1 MSFEAKKAVLFDLD
15 GTLVESFKTNPLPD
29 VAQLLEDIRA
39 HQIPMGVATNQA
51 GPLWR
56 AVTGQTKYPT
66 VETVAANLRTIA
78 HTLKLEHDLWIV
90 SIWDDRAVKLVESE
104 DHLKEIASG
113 LQRQFLDVLL
123 PVIPKIMVSFDP
135 TDRKPQPGMLNKA
148 RAEWKIENPDN
159 FYYVGD
165 METDKQAAE
174 HAGVQYLLG
183 GASTMFWLIRDVLY
197 AADEWDAQEGTQ
209 G

>member
-66 VETVAANLRTIA
+66 VLMIAANLTTIA
-78 HTLKLEHDLWIV
+78 QTLHLEHELWLV
-90 SIWDDRAVKLVESE
+90 SLWDDRAVSLVEDE
-104 DHLKEIASG
+104 EELRGIAER
-113 LQRQFLDVLL
+113 LQRELQQALAATLSN
-123 PVIPKIMVSFDP
+123 VIVSIDP
-135 TDRKPQPGMLNKA
+135 NDRKPQPGMLNKA
-148 RAEWKIENPDN
+148 RAKWHIEPDN

-165 METDKQAAE
+165 LESDQQAAE